1 MTEMPA
7 SEQTVTTTAAGADS
21 AAPRSLDRPD
31 LVAILLL
38 MTCIV
43 GMFWRVLFTSDMFF
57 FRDIFNYTYPHAQFI
72 QESCRRGA
80 LPYWNPYL
88 NFGQPLLA
96 NPNFLFFYPYTL
108 FIILL
113 PINLAYTLHYV
124 LHFAVAALGSYLLA
138 RRWGQSYTAAFF
150 AALIFTFSGPVL
162 SLGNFYNQ
170 VACSVWI
177 PWALLLTE
185 RALEGHSRRPW
196 ILLTLVFAFQF
207 LAAEPFTL
215 LATFALAMAY
225 AFWLKGTRRP
235 LLSAINL
242 RLIWSF
248 TLVGGCVLALCA
260 IQFLPSVALLHNSL
274 RGTQGLPYKET
285 TYWSL
290 HPVSLIEMLIPDFY
304 SSSLSAPSLWTMI
317 LSGRNK
323 PYFTSMFVGFVPLF
337 FAFVGWALSRER
349 RRHFAASGA
358 LLFLLLAFG
367 RFTPVFALAYLLF
380 PPLALVRFPL
390 KLLIPA
396 LLLVAMLA
404 GWGLDALRQAQS
416 PLAERRRR
424 LLLPLEG
431 LLAALV
437 LVWLVSWVFPYLIEV
452 PAAWVLGRTDE
463 LYVRSHSALFSA
475 DDLQAAAQLLR
486 ARLQLY
492 LPGLAGFTLGGIVW
506 LLSLDRGKR
515 WARRAIPWVAL
526 LGLLQLALVNYDA
539 NPTVPKTF
547 YTYRPPMLDHLQ
559 KSEEAYR
566 FCYIFRASLPLPPA
580 VLAQTF
586 LNFDSIPDIANLSY
600 VAQVAFR
607 DRLLLAR
614 GAMLERVEG
623 TSNDDVELSFPPYLL
638 DFWVFTLAQ
647 MSDHVRSDCL
657 LGRTN
662 VKYLIARFPEPSPV
676 KREVAPIFNGSAQ
689 PSVLYENRCFVPR
702 ASLVGR
708 ASSSQNSLE
717 TLTRMSERAYNPEKE
732 AILAAEH
739 LRAGNAGNAEVT
751 GNVEITDRQPNQVT
765 LRAEL
770 SQPGYVVLRDRF
782 DPSWHASID
791 GREVTILRAD
801 QLFRAVYLEAGRHEI
816 RFFYRQ
822 AGLKAG
828 LVISLVTL
836 ALLALLFALDPRPD
850 SKRPD

>member
-1 MTEMPA
+1 MTEMPI
-7 SEQTVTTTAAGADS
+7 SGETVVTTAAMGDS
-21 AAPRSLDRPD
+21 AAPRSLERLD

-124 LHFAVAALGSYLLA
+124 LHFAVAALGAYLLA

-185 RALEGHSRRPW
+185 RALESRSRRPW
-196 ILLTLVFAFQF
+196 ILLTLVFALQF

-215 LATFALAMAY
+215 LATFVLAMAY
-225 AFWLKGTRRP
+225 AFWLKGTRHP
-235 LLSAINL
+235 FLSPINL
-242 RLIWSF
+242 RLLGSF

-260 IQFLPSVALLHNSL
+260 IQFFPSVALLHNSL

-290 HPVSLIEMLIPDFY
+290 HPFSLIEMLIPDFY
-304 SSSLSAPSLWTMI
+304 SSSLSAPSLWTTI

-323 PYFTSMFVGFVPLF
+323 PYFTSIFVGFVPLF
-337 FAFVGWALSRER
+337 FALVGWALSREQ
-349 RRHFAASGA
+349 RRHFAAGGA

-367 RFTPVFALAYLLF
+367 RFTPVFALAYLVF

-404 GWGLDALRQAQS
+404 GWGLDALRQAS
-416 PLAERRRR
+416 LLAARRRL

-431 LLAALV
+431 LLAAV
-437 LVWLVSWVFPYLIEV
+437 VSVWLISWVFPSLIEA
-452 PAAWVLGRTDE
+452 PAAWVLGQTDE
-463 LYVRSHSALFSA
+463 LFVRSHSTPFSA
-475 DDLQAAAQLLR
+475 ADLQAAAELLR
-486 ARLQLY
+486 ARIQLH
-492 LPGLAGFTLGGIVW
+492 LPGLAGFSLGAIVW
-506 LLSLDRGKR
+506 LLSLEHGKR

-526 LGLLQLALVNYDA
+526 FGLLQLAVVNYDA

-547 YTYRPPMLDHLQ
+547 YTYRPPVLDQLQ
-559 KSEEAYR
+559 KSEEAFR

-580 VLAQTF
+580 LLAQTF
-586 LNFDSIPDIANLSY
+586 LNFDSIPEIANLPY
-600 VAQVAFR
+600 VTQVSFR

-623 TSNDDVELSFPPYLL
+623 TSNDDVELAFPPYLL

-647 MSDHVRSDCL
+647 MTDHARSDCL
-657 LGRTN
+657 LGRAN
-662 VKYLIARFPEPSPV
+662 VKYIVARIPDPSAA
-676 KREVAPIFNGSAQ
+676 KREVAPIFNGSAH
-689 PSVLYENRCFVPR
+689 PSVLYENLCFVPR
-702 ASLVGR
+702 ASVVGR
-708 ASSSQNSLE
+708 ASYSQSSLE
-717 TLTRMSERAYNPEKE
+717 TLTRLSEEAHDPESE
-732 AILAAEH
+732 VILAATPAAANPA
-739 LRAGNAGNAEVT
+739 LSAAAIGK
-751 GNVEITDRQPNQVT
+751 VEIADRQPNQVT

-770 SQPGYVVLRDRF
+770 TQPGYVVLRDRF
-782 DPSWHASID
+782 DPNWHATVD
-791 GREVTILRAD
+791 GREATILRAD
-801 QLFRAVYLEAGRHEI
+801 QLFRAVYVEAGRHEI

-836 ALLALLFALDPRPD
+836 ALLTLLFALDPRPD
-850 SKRPD
+850 SKRPN